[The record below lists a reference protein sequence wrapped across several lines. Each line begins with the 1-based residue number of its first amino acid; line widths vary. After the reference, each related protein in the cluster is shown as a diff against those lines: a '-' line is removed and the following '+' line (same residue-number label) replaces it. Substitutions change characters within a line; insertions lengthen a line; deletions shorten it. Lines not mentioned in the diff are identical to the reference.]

1 MTRDLRRY
9 TRQTN
14 FRLILG
20 GLFLLFIVGDGLIYL
35 IYGRG
40 AALMGLLCLLAG
52 LIPVALTLLVML
64 LLDWVAK
71 RVGRE

>member
-14 FRLILG
+14 ARLILG
-20 GLFLLFIVGDGLIYL
+20 GILLLYLVGDGLIYL

-40 AALMGLLCLLAG
+40 AALMGLVCLTAG
-52 LIPVALTLLVML
+52 LLPVLLVWLIL
-64 LLDWVAK
+64 LLMEWLAK
-71 RVGRE
+71 KADNT